1 MSHMPSPRIWCRVF
15 IANAGGVSLVKQ
27 HKEDGCMTA
36 KQKTNGNG
44 FNN

>member
-1 MSHMPSPRIWCRVF
+1 MSHMPSSHIWCRVF
-15 IANAGGVSLVKQ
+15 IANAGGLSLAKQ
-27 HKEDGCMTA
+27 QKKNDCMKA